1 MSFVYPQLLWALSLI
16 TIPII
21 IHLFRFR
28 KFKNIYFS
36 NTSLLSSIVLEKQ
49 NKNRIKNLILLLIR
63 ILTIITLVLAFS
75 QPYILS
81 SGEKKGRNMVS
92 IYIDNSPSMENI
104 GKDGKLIET
113 AKKLAK
119 QIIKAHDKNDKFCV
133 ISNNF
138 KFNEQQYYISD
149 DAISMV
155 DEIETSPVVRKMS
168 SVFNKIMDITSEEKG
183 SNKTMY
189 FISDFQKS
197 TADVSSISGTKT
209 SKILMVPVK
218 ASSNSNLSID
228 SCWFSSPFLY
238 PFRPIVMYIK
248 IRNFGDQDFSEL
260 SLNIELNGISKIV
273 SFDILQKE
281 TKILQIPVTFTSTG
295 WIKGILKINDYPVSF
310 DDSYFFSI
318 NIKEKV
324 NIGIIHSGNVSP
336 HLLTAFSTD
345 NYFNVQSTNVQ
356 KITFDIFSKDFIITD
371 GLTSI
376 PNTLISLL
384 NTYIINGGSMLIIPC
399 EKEKMQF
406 ENYENLFSSFGISAY
421 KTELSNA
428 TKIEKINDQHPLF
441 NGIFEKK
448 PLSIELPSV
457 SKVYS
462 RSYTQM
468 NPEYYLMTLNT
479 GEPFLS
485 MSYAGKGLVYV
496 LSVPLSEKWSNFQ
509 THSLFIPVIYQISLF
524 RTSLSPLA
532 YSTGINKSL
541 EISSTYKTDNE
552 VKIEFQGKEFKPFTS
567 FYSGNLLIQIDD
579 NFSDAGFYQIKLNK
593 PYFAAVNYS
602 RQESDLDNYSIN
614 ELKAY
619 SKDNIKLLSG
629 NVYNFAQKVKNESSG
644 TQFWKILIWIS
655 LLMLLSEV
663 LITRFY
669 KVI

>member
-457 SKVYS
+457 SKVFS